1 MKELPGLYFRIRDN
15 GAFVFRLDTENRQRR
30 LDLEHVAT
38 VNIGKGEFKTQGDR
52 KLEPAEVDEIRAWII
67 ARREVLAQREFDEA
81 LGMIEQMNLTT
92 QWLQSRADD
101 AQVDAV
107 TEGLLMA
114 MHDLR
119 GVLVRRR
126 ADRSTKDAAD

>member
-30 LDLEHVAT
+30 LDLEHIAT
-38 VNIGKGEFKTQGDR
+38 VNIGKGEYKTQGDR
-52 KLEPAEVDEIRAWII
+52 TLSPAEVEEIRAWIV
-67 ARREVLAQREFDEA
+67 ARREVLAQRDFDA
-81 LGMIEQMNLTT
+81 AWGMIEQMNLTT
-92 QWLQSRADD
+92 QWLQNRAGDD
-101 AQVDAV
+101 QAEAL

-119 GVLVRRR
+119 SVLVRRR
-126 ADRSTKDAAD
+126 ADRFTKDAAD